1 MKNEVSTKRDVT
13 QWEQVRDREQIPK
26 ENLY

>member
-1 MKNEVSTKRDVT
+1 MKNEVSTKGDVT
-13 QWEQVRDREQIPK
+13 QWKQVRDREQIPK